1 MDLRKCLL
9 TKNDC
14 YKAGKKITPKGV
26 MWHSTGAN
34 NPNIKRYVQPDDGKL
49 GDNQYNND
57 WNRSGTGACVHAF
70 IGLDK
75 NGKVCTYQTLPWN
88 HRGWHCGGSGNDRYI
103 SFEICEDDLKD
114 KSYFE
119 KVYKEAVELT
129 AYLCKQYN
137 LNPNG
142 SNVIICHQ
150 DGYKL
155 GIATN
160 HSDIYH
166 WFNKF
171 GKDMNDVRK
180 DVAAAMGKTSSGSS
194 FNSSVSSSSSKKS
207 ISQIV
212 DEVIAGKWGN
222 GNERKNRLTN
232 AGYDYDEVQS
242 AVNKK
247 LNGSSTTTSSKK
259 SVSQIAKEVIAGKW
273 GNGETRKKKLEAAGY
288 NYSTVQAEVN
298 KQLGSSSSSKKSI
311 DTIAKEVIA
320 GKWGNGETRKKK
332 LEAAGYNYSTVQRRV
347 NQMLK

>member
-1 MDLRKCLL
+1 MNLRKCLL

-49 GDNQYNND
+49 GDNKYNND

-88 HRGWHCGGSGNDRYI
+88 YRGWHCGGSGNDRYI

-180 DVAAAMGKTSSGSS
+180 DVAVAMGKTTSGSS
-194 FNSSVSSSSSKKS
+194 SKPSTSKPSASTSGKTTLKVDGWWGKDTTKRLQQIFKTPVDGIVSNQDPAQKKYLLRADS
-207 ISQIV
+207 GSWDFKGQ
-212 DEVIAGKWGN
+212 GN
-222 GNERKNRLTN
+222 GSDLIGAMQKKV
-232 AGYDYDEVQS
+232 G
-242 AVNKK
+242 VNDDGFMGPKTIK
-247 LNGSSTTTSSKK
+247 AWQKYLGV
-259 SVSQIAKEVIAGKW
+259 SVDGKM
-273 GNGETRKKKLEAAGY
+273 GEK
-288 NYSTVQAEVN
+288 TVKAIQKWVN
-298 KQLGSSSSSKKSI
+298 
-311 DTIAKEVIA
+311 
-320 GKWGNGETRKKK
+320 
-332 LEAAGYNYSTVQRRV
+332 
-347 NQMLK
+347 NQV

>member
-26 MWHSTGAN
+26 MWHSTGAK

-88 HRGWHCGGSGNDRYI
+88 YRGWHCGGSGNDRYI

-180 DVAAAMGKTSSGSS
+180 DVAAAMGKTTTLSST
-194 FNSSVSSSSSKKS
+194 SSSKP
-207 ISQIV
+207 
-212 DEVIAGKWGN
+212 
-222 GNERKNRLTN
+222 
-232 AGYDYDEVQS
+232 
-242 AVNKK
+242 
-247 LNGSSTTTSSKK
+247 STSKPTASTSTSSKTTLK
-259 SVSQIAKEVIAGKW
+259 VDGWWGPSTTRRLQQIFKTTVDGVVSNQFSCYKAGNPGLDSGWEWESNPSGYSPLIKAIQKKVGATQDGHIGPNTIKKIQKW
-273 GNGETRKKKLEAAGY
+273 MGTTQDGCFSGPSPCIKKLQQWC
-288 NYSTVQAEVN
+288 N
-298 KQLGSSSSSKKSI
+298 
-311 DTIAKEVIA
+311 
-320 GKWGNGETRKKK
+320 
-332 LEAAGYNYSTVQRRV
+332 
-347 NQMLK
+347 NQK

>member
-26 MWHSTGAN
+26 MWHSTGAD
-34 NPNIKRYVQPDDGKL
+34 NPNLKRYVQPDDGKL
-49 GDNQYNND
+49 GKNQYSND

-88 HRGWHCGGSGNDRYI
+88 YRGWHCGGSGNDKYI

-114 KSYFE
+114 KSYFN

-129 AYLCKQYN
+129 AYLCKTYK

-142 SNVIICHQ
+142 KNVIICHQ

-160 HSDIYH
+160 HGDVYN

-180 DVAAAMGKTSSGSS
+180 DVAAAMGKTSS
-194 FNSSVSSSSSKKS
+194 SSSKPSSNSSKKS
-207 ISQIV
+207 VSQIA

-222 GNERKNRLTN
+222 GS
-232 AGYDYDEVQS
+232 D
-242 AVNKK
+242 
-247 LNGSSTTTSSKK
+247 
-259 SVSQIAKEVIAGKW
+259 
-273 GNGETRKKKLEAAGY
+273 RKKKLEAAGY
-288 NYSTVQAEVN
+288 NYSAVQAEVN
-298 KQLGSSSSSKKSI
+298 KQLGSGKTASSKKSV

-320 GKWGNGETRKKK
+320 GKWGNGNDRKKK
-332 LEAAGYNYSTVQRRV
+332 LEAAGYNYSAVQKRV

>member
-14 YKAGKKITPKGV
+14 YKAGRKITPKGV

-34 NPNIKRYVQPDDGKL
+34 NPNLKRYVQPDDGKL

-75 NGKVCTYQTLPWN
+75 NDKVCTYQTLPWD

-129 AYLCKQYN
+129 AYLCKLYD
-137 LNPNG
+137 LNPKG

-166 WFNKF
+166 WFNKY

-180 DVAAAMGKTSSGSS
+180 DVAAAMGK
-194 FNSSVSSSSSKKS
+194 VS
-207 ISQIV
+207 
-212 DEVIAGKWGN
+212 
-222 GNERKNRLTN
+222 T
-232 AGYDYDEVQS
+232 
-242 AVNKK
+242 
-247 LNGSSTTTSSKK
+247 
-259 SVSQIAKEVIAGKW
+259 
-273 GNGETRKKKLEAAGY
+273 
-288 NYSTVQAEVN
+288 
-298 KQLGSSSSSKKSI
+298 GSSSSSTSKPSASKPATSKPSASSKTTLKVDGYWGKNTTKRLQQIFKTTVDGEVSNQFKCYKAENKGLDSGWDWVDDPGKSYSPLIKSI
-311 DTIAKEVIA
+311 QKKVGVKQDGHIGPKTIKAIQ
-320 GKWGNGETRKKK
+320 KWMGTVQDGYFSGPSICIKK
-332 LEAAGYNYSTVQRRV
+332 LQKWCNDR
-347 NQMLK
+347 K